1 MVKKNTKDFYI
12 NNFYVISK
20 HDHIS
25 YDNDVLNKFSICK
38 RHPDSF
44 TSLQDFKIGEYY
56 YKLYIDFYGKFTG
69 HKHFL
74 HYLHVIHMQTY
85 T

>member
-1 MVKKNTKDFYI
+1 MVKNNTKDLYI

-20 HDHIS
+20 YDHS
-25 YDNDVLNKFSICK
+25 NYNNNVLNKFSICK
-38 RHPDSF
+38 RHPDAF

-56 YKLYIDFYGKFTG
+56 YKLYINFFGKFTG

-74 HYLHVIHMQTY
+74 HYLYVIHMQTY